1 MRPSKEIKTGILVI
15 VSIAVFVYGFNFLKG
30 KNLFSERRVFYAVY
44 PEVAGIVEAN
54 PVQLNGFKVG
64 RVKDIQLFGTSGK
77 IIVTFTISDKNLN
90 IPQNSVAKIIS
101 SDLLGAKA
109 IQLIPST
116 AKEFSK
122 DGDTLI
128 GIVEAS
134 LQESVN
140 ATVKPLKDKAE
151 KLISSIDS
159 IMLVVQAVLDKST
172 RENLSKSF
180 ESIKHAL
187 ETFDRTSMR
196 LDTLIASERYKIST
210 IFSKVESISS
220 NLASNNDKISSAI
233 KNFSSISDTL
243 AKANLSKTIE
253 NANSALTSIS
263 SVMEKINKGEGSA
276 GLLVRDDKLYKNLSS
291 ASGNLDSLLKDMD
304 ENPWRYF
311 SLYGKKKRTKKHNR

>member
-1 MRPSKEIKTGILVI
+1 MKVSKEVKTGILV
-15 VSIAVFVYGFNFLKG
+15 VASIALFIYGFNFLKG
-30 KNLFSERRVFYAVY
+30 KDIFSSRRIYYAVY

-64 RVKDIQLFGTSGK
+64 RVKEIKLFDTTGR
-77 IIVTFTISDKNLN
+77 IIVTFAISDKDLK
-90 IPQNSVAKIIS
+90 IPKNSVAKIIS

-109 IQLIPST
+109 IQLMPGDDKNY
-116 AKEFSK
+116 AQ

-151 KLISSIDS
+151 KLIASIDS
-159 IMLVVQAVLDKST
+159 IMLVVQAVLDKDT
-172 RENLSKSF
+172 RDNLSQSF

-187 ETFDRTSMR
+187 ETFDRTAMR
-196 LDTLIASERYKIST
+196 LDTLIASERNKISV

-220 NLASNNDKISSAI
+220 NLATNNEKISTAI

-253 NANSALTSIS
+253 NANSALASIS
-263 SVMEKINKGEGSA
+263 TVMEKINKGEGTA
-276 GLLVRDDKLYKNLSS
+276 GLLVHDEKLYKNLTS
-291 ASGNLDSLLKDMD
+291 ASGSLDSLLQDM
-304 ENPWRYF
+304 EAHPKRYF
-311 SLYGKKKRTKKHNR
+311 SVFGRDKGKKKK